1 MMPDFQKFAEKMNVQ
16 FNDIN
21 LLKRA
26 CTHRSYLNENK
37 GAGLEHN
44 ERLEFLGDA
53 VLELAITSYLFHKFP
68 DRKEGDL
75 TAYRSALVNT
85 NSLSRVAIVLG
96 INDYMLLSRGEA
108 KDTGRARSIILADA
122 IEAIIGALYLD
133 QGYEASVDFIEKH
146 LLKVIDK
153 NNNIQYIE
161 IPTIPKK
168 GQRIEDIGR
177 YKRKDLQP
185 AKNLRVIFDDMRNHL
200 AGNVTG
206 FTRDEPIAEQI
217 INLLFCKIY
226 DEINT
231 DLENEVTFRVG
242 INENKDEVKKR
253 TVDLFEKKIILQ
265 Y

>member
-1 MMPDFQKFAEKMNVQ
+1 MIKDKNMPDFKKFSDKIKVS
-16 FNDIN
+16 FKDIN
-21 LLKRA
+21 LLKQA

-37 GAGLEHN
+37 AVKLEHN

-146 LLKVIDK
+146 LLKVID
-153 NNNIQYIE
+153 IE
-161 IPTIPKK
+161 EIIDKK
-168 GQRIEDIGR
+168 LWLD
-177 YKRKDLQP
+177 
-185 AKNLRVIFDDMRNHL
+185 AKSRFQEK
-200 AGNVTG
+200 AQEVTG
-206 FTRDEPIAEQI
+206 FTPSYKTLKEMGPDHEKMFTLGVFLGDVQVALGTGLSKQEAEQKAAEKA
-217 INLLFCKIY
+217 L
-226 DEINT
+226 
-231 DLENEVTFRVG
+231 
-242 INENKDEVKKR
+242 EVKGW
-253 TVDLFEKKIILQ
+253 
-265 Y
+265 